1 MRKLA
6 KKLTVKNFLILS
18 LAFFILSSAAAT
30 AYGFDDDWSAESYD
44 ASLIDSK
51 IETSNSLSKM
61 ENFKSFYSILNRR
74 LIKRGWKKED
84 LCDEKDLVV
93 NRIMREYGS
102 IFVVADAAVPP
113 PVCMFTSAEAVENF
127 QNEIKI
133 TGADIAGT
141 RIELQSA
148 AMKALLEARAE
159 ALQKNLNITPRDGAE
174 AGRRNYDDTVRL
186 WKSRFEPACEYWKKQ
201 GRLTAAQIE
210 KLKSLPVKEQVKE
223 VLILEEQKIYFNKFF
238 NNSILYSV
246 AAPGTSQH
254 LSMLALDIDE
264 FNQPAVREIM
274 AKHGWFQTVKNDV
287 PHFTFLGH
295 RQADLKSLGLKEATT
310 ASGKFWIPNA

>member
-1 MRKLA
+1 MNTQR
-6 KKLTVKNFLILS
+6 KKLIVKSFIILS
-18 LAFFILSSAAAT
+18 LAVFILPLAT
-30 AYGFDDDWSAESYD
+30 VTASGFDDDWNAEEYQT
-44 ASLIDSK
+44 AFIDSE
-51 IETSNSLSKM
+51 IETLNSTDKTANL
-61 ENFKSFYSILNRR
+61 KSFYSILNNR

-93 NRIMREYGS
+93 SRIMREYGS

-113 PVCMFTSAEAVENF
+113 PVCMFTSAEEVETF
-127 QNEIKI
+127 QNKIEI
-133 TGADIAGT
+133 TSADIAGT
-141 RIELQSA
+141 RIELQAA

-159 ALQKNLNITPRDGAE
+159 ALQKNLDITPRDGAE

-186 WKSRFEPACEYWKKQ
+186 WKSRFEPACEHWKKQ
-201 GRLTAAQIE
+201 GKLTAAQIE
-210 KLKSLPVKEQVKE
+210 KLKSLPLKEQVKE

-254 LSMLALDIDE
+254 LSMLALDINE
-264 FNQPAVREIM
+264 FNQPTVREIL
-274 AKHGWFQTVKNDV
+274 AKYGWFQTVKNDA

-295 RQADLKSLGLKEATT
+295 RQADLKSLGLKEVTT
-310 ASGKFWIPNA
+310 NNGKFWIPNA